1 MTRIPQLL
9 ILLFLL
15 MPCPPYK
22 ADSRPSVRRV
32 KAQEQTVTANDILR
46 ELNLARQNPSQY
58 AAFLEQLRP
67 LYKGKYMAK
76 PGRVMLVTKEGVRA
90 LNEAIRFL
98 KTAGPVPALRLS
110 KGMSRAALD
119 HVHEQGWNGNTGH
132 RGSDGSTPDKRLARY
147 GVWLY
152 TMGENIS
159 YGGDNARDVVI
170 DLIVDDGVPD
180 RGHRKN
186 IFNPDFRVVGAAYG
200 PHAQY
205 GTICVMTFAG
215 EFKEK

>member
-1 MTRIPQLL
+1 MRTPLVF
-9 ILLFLL
+9 LFLL
-15 MPCPPYK
+15 MFIACLPYK
-22 ADSRPSVRRV
+22 GINKPAGHPVSVKSR
-32 KAQEQTVTANDILR
+32 TVTPNDVLL

-58 AAFLEQLRP
+58 AAVLEQLRP
-67 LYKGKYMAK
+67 LYNGVYLAR
-76 PGRVMLVTKEGVRA
+76 PGQVLLVTKEGVNA

-98 KTAGPVPALRLS
+98 KTVKPVSVLRLS
-110 KGMSRAALD
+110 KGMSLAALD

-132 RGSDGSTPDKRLARY
+132 RGTDGSTPDKRLARY
-147 GVWLY
+147 GTWMY

-159 YGGDNARDVVI
+159 YGCDNARDVVI

-186 IFNPDFRVVGAAYG
+186 IFNPNFRVVGLAYG

-215 EFKEK
+215 EFKEN

>member
-1 MTRIPQLL
+1 MRIPQLL
-9 ILLFLL
+9 VLLLL
-15 MPCPPYK
+15 LITCLPYD
-22 ADSRPSVRRV
+22 AVNRPSGHPVT
-32 KAQEQTVTANDILR
+32 AQKQTVTANDILR
-46 ELNLARQNPSQY
+46 ELNLARQNPAQY
-58 AAFLEQLRP
+58 AAVLEQLRP
-67 LYKGKYMAK
+67 LYKGKYLAK
-76 PGRVMLVTKEGVRA
+76 PGQVMLVTKEGVKA
-90 LNEAIRFL
+90 LEEAIRFL
-98 KTAGPVPALRLS
+98 KKAEPLPALRLS
-110 KGMSRAALD
+110 KGMSLAALD

-132 RGSDGSTPDKRLARY
+132 RGTDGSTPDKRLARY
-147 GVWLY
+147 GTWLY

-186 IFNPDFRVVGAAYG
+186 IFNPNFRVVGAAYG

-215 EFKEK
+215 EFKEN